1 MAKLLRGE
9 IMAKFFSPGQIW
21 RLVALLFFEPRAC
34 ALCQV
39 EITEVA
45 QAQVCTDETGG
56 NLCPECLVFFRQLTE
71 VRTTLIGDDDS
82 DIIECFSSGY
92 YSGPLQEAIYQI
104 KYLKRPELAKI
115 LAFTL
120 VPPAMALLNLQRS
133 KDKNI
138 DMKALLIPVPLHPS
152 KVKERG
158 FNQAEELAHHMGER
172 LKLKVDTS
180 SLRRIRSTRPQ
191 FGLSRGQRR
200 RNLEGAFKASKRL
213 NGQNVILVD
222 DVLTSGATI
231 YECAMAVSIAGGKI
245 IGAITLARAKW
256 QKREQAKEEEVV
268 MAGRAKERGRN
279 WGETTVPASSVE
291 LLL

>member
-1 MAKLLRGE
+1 
-9 IMAKFFSPGQIW
+9 MAKFFSPRQIW
-21 RLVALLFFEPRAC
+21 RLIALIFFEPRTC

-39 EITEVA
+39 EITELAPA
-45 QAQVCTDETGG
+45 QQFKDEAAGK
-56 NLCPECLVFFRQLTE
+56 LCPECLLFFRQLAE

-82 DIIECFSSGY
+82 DIIECFSAGY
-92 YSGPLQEAIYQI
+92 YSGPLQEAVYQI
-104 KYLKRPELAKI
+104 KYLKRPELAQI

-120 VPPAMALLNLQRS
+120 IPPAMALLNLQRG

-138 DMKALLIPVPLHPS
+138 GPKALLIPVPLHPS
-152 KVKERG
+152 KLKERG
-158 FNQAEELAHHMGER
+158 FNQAEELAHHMGEG
-172 LKLKVDTS
+172 LKLKVDTA

-200 RNLEGAFKASKRL
+200 RNLEGAFKAAKRL
-213 NGQNVILVD
+213 SGQNVILVD

-231 YECAMAVSIAGGKI
+231 YECALAVSAAGGKI

-256 QKREQAKEEEVV
+256 QKREQENEEGEVEVV
-268 MAGRAKERGRN
+268 TAGPSKERGRN
-279 WGETTVPASSVE
+279 WGETAVPASSVE